1 MNSQSFYHN
10 SQLKKVMTEEQ
21 FDLIVEAIL
30 AGKYSWACVLILR
43 FGGQNPLDYI
53 PYRTFNRLMKE
64 NNQGCQPSKHRNR
77 GENEVEFI
85 GDENQTKVKSIAA
98 HQQKQTKKNQASS
111 YRKNQQDA
119 RAISYN

>member
-1 MNSQSFYHN
+1 MDFQTVYQNSKSN
-10 SQLKKVMTEEQ
+10 KVMTEEK

-43 FGGQNPLDYI
+43 FSGHNPLDYI

-77 GENEVEFI
+77 GEHQVEFI
-85 GDENQTKVKSIAA
+85 DDKNQTKVKSIAA
-98 HQQKQTKKNQASS
+98 HQQKHSQKKQASS

-119 RAISYN
+119 RAISCN